1 MNGHTYRKL
10 PADFPVI
17 SKAFRARLW
26 NAKRCSNCADCNPFI
41 ATHMWKQCP
50 YAPHPARQD
59 YVYPVTNS
67 PMAITA
73 SRQLQ
78 TFPIRV
84 FSEPLPSDA
93 VVPEYCATHEDDVFC
108 DDSSPPSCSDPIQ
121 SFICWAHIVLQ
132 SWSPASHSDQQSY

>member
-1 MNGHTYRKL
+1 
-10 PADFPVI
+10 
-17 SKAFRARLW
+17 
-26 NAKRCSNCADCNPFI
+26 
-41 ATHMWKQCP
+41 MWKQCP
-50 YAPHPARQD
+50 YAPHPARKD

-84 FSEPLPSDA
+84 FYEPLPSDA

-108 DDSSPPSCSDPIQ
+108 DDSSPPRVRTPFNPSYAGRTSYCNPGHPHPTLTSNHIKFYLTAAAGAYDSD
-121 SFICWAHIVLQ
+121 SA
-132 SWSPASHSDQQSY
+132 ASEYVDSDSE